1 MSGSRETRITIWN
14 RRKLIS
20 VSSQQMYFRI
30 RGALSDAGLSSGT
43 RTRGLY
49 AAAARRSRGA
59 APTAVQDSVLTYT
72 IYVHRDDY
80 DRAFAAI
87 QSSLRG
93 K

>member
-49 AAAARRSRGA
+49 AAAARRSRG
-59 APTAVQDSVLTYT
+59 PLRLQDSVLTYT

>member
-43 RTRGLY
+43 RTGPIRRGCPQQGPLRLLY
-49 AAAARRSRGA
+49 R
-59 APTAVQDSVLTYT
+59 TASDLHHLCSQ
-72 IYVHRDDY
+72 R
-80 DRAFAAI
+80 
-87 QSSLRG
+87 
-93 K
+93 

>member
-43 RTRGLY
+43 RTRAYTPRLS
-49 AAAARRSRGA
+49 AAAGA

-80 DRAFAAI
+80 DHAFAAI

>member
-30 RGALSDAGLSSGT
+30 RGALSDGGLSSGT

-49 AAAARRSRGA
+49 AAAARRSRG
-59 APTAVQDSVLTYT
+59 PLRLLYRTAS
-72 IYVHRDDY
+72 
-80 DRAFAAI
+80 
-87 QSSLRG
+87 
-93 K
+93 

>member
-20 VSSQQMYFRI
+20 VSSQQMYFLI

-49 AAAARRSRGA
+49 AAAARRSRG
-59 APTAVQDSVLTYT
+59 PLRLLYT